1 MADQTTVETPIS
13 TAPPIDQGPAPWT
26 MSHTELAAA
35 TGRPIM
41 NDPQPDPPSQLP
53 KGNFAP
59 WEMYPE
65 DLAKL
70 TAQIKQ
76 ATPVQP
82 TAPVIPVDK
91 NDGGQFK
98 EPADFDGVFTNL
110 VKQESGGKHFNDDG
124 TLLTSAKDAKGITQV
139 TGPTGVDPGFGVTPL
154 QNNTKQE
161 YLRFGRDYLR
171 AMYDHYSNNVPM
183 AVAAYNHGPGNVD
196 KLINKYGDQWAA
208 YLPQETKT
216 YVKNILGPS
225 KTKDQPPIIRNG

>member
-82 TAPVIPVDK
+82 QASVIPVAS

-98 EPADFDGVFTNL
+98 TPDGFDDVFDNVVQAET
-110 VKQESGGKHFNDDG
+110 GGKHMNADG
-124 TLLTSAKDAKGITQV
+124 SLVTSDKGAEGITQV
-139 TGPTGVDPGFGVTPL
+139 MPKTGTDPGLGVTPL
-154 QNNTKQE
+154 QNNSKQE
-161 YLRFGRDYLR
+161 YLRFGKDYLR
-171 AMYDHYSNNVPM
+171 ALYGHYANNPQM
-183 AVAAYNHGPGNVD
+183 AVAAYNHGFGAVD
-196 KLINKYGDQWAA
+196 KLINTHGDQWQA
-208 YLPQETKT
+208 YLPPETKK
-216 YVKNILGPS
+216 YLKNVL
-225 KTKDQPPIIRNG
+225 KQPPIIKNG

>member
-13 TAPPIDQGPAPWT
+13 TAPPIDQGPSPWT

-41 NDPQPDPPSQLP
+41 ADPTPTPPSQLP

-76 ATPVQP
+76 ATPTPPQ
-82 TAPVIPVDK
+82 ASVIPVAD
-91 NDGGQFK
+91 NVGGQFK

-110 VKQESGGKHFNDDG
+110 VKQESGGQHTTADG
-124 TLLTSAKDAKGITQV
+124 SLLQSDKGAQGVTQV
-139 TGPTGVDPGFGVTPL
+139 MPKTGTNPGFGVTPL
-154 QNNTKQE
+154 QDNSKQE
-161 YLRFGRDYLR
+161 YLRFGKDYLR
-171 AMYDHYSNNVPM
+171 AMYGHYSNNAPM
-183 AVAAYNHGPGNVD
+183 AVAAYNAGPAVVD
-196 KLINKYGDQWAA
+196 KLVNKYGDQWQT
-208 YLPQETKT
+208 YLPQETKK
-216 YVKNILGPS
+216 YVKNILGSS